1 MFEKLTMAP
10 PDPILGL
17 TEAFNKDTTP
27 DKINLGVGVY
37 KDATGSTPVLA
48 SVKAA
53 ETRLL
58 AEEKSK
64 GYLPINGSPVYGAEV
79 QQLAFGADHEVITSG
94 RAQTAHTPG
103 GTGALR
109 VAGDYLKQAHPDAAV
124 WLPDPTWAN
133 HKGIF
138 ESAGLATK
146 VYAYFD
152 TQTNGVNFDA
162 MTAALN
168 AIPAGDVV
176 LLHGCCQNPTGADL
190 SVAEWTQ
197 LADLA
202 AERGLLPLL
211 DFAYQGFAD
220 GLEEDAAGARIMAR
234 DGAELLMCSS
244 FSKNF
249 SLYNERV
256 GALTVV
262 AANAEFGERVMSH
275 IKARIRTNYSN
286 PPAHGAAIVATILR
300 DDVLREQW
308 REELTTM
315 RERING
321 MRAMFVDTLV
331 AKGVTQDFEF
341 IRAQRGMFS
350 FSGLNKAQVEALKHE
365 HAIYIVGSG
374 RINVAGMTPD
384 NIDRLCDAIASVL

>member
-1 MFEKLTMAP
+1 
-10 PDPILGL
+10 
-17 TEAFNKDTTP
+17 
-27 DKINLGVGVY
+27 
-37 KDATGSTPVLA
+37 
-48 SVKAA
+48 
-53 ETRLL
+53 
-58 AEEKSK
+58 
-64 GYLPINGSPVYGAEV
+64 
-79 QQLAFGADHEVITSG
+79 
-94 RAQTAHTPG
+94 
-103 GTGALR
+103 
-109 VAGDYLKQAHPDAAV
+109 
-124 WLPDPTWAN
+124 
-133 HKGIF
+133 
-138 ESAGLATK
+138 
-146 VYAYFD
+146 
-152 TQTNGVNFDA
+152 
-162 MTAALN
+162 
-168 AIPAGDVV
+168 
-176 LLHGCCQNPTGADL
+176 
-190 SVAEWTQ
+190 
-197 LADLA
+197 
-202 AERGLLPLL
+202 
-211 DFAYQGFAD
+211 
-220 GLEEDAAGARIMAR
+220 MAR